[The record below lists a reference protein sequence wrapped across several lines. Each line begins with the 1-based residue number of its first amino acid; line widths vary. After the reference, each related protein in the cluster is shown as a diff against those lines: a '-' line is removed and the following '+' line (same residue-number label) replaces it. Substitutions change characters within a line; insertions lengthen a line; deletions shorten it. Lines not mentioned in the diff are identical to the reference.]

1 MNLTDAYDYCKDVTH
16 RHGPNFSLGFIFL
29 PKAKRRAVY
38 AAYAFCRYA
47 DDIVDEAAAAQ
58 SMEMRLKIWTDGLDR
73 AYDGDATHPILIALA
88 DSVTRFDI
96 PKQPFID
103 LIEGCRIDLTI
114 DRYATF
120 DDLMEYCRKVAG
132 TISTISLS
140 IFGYSEE
147 RALELGD
154 SLSTALQLTN
164 IARDVGDDL
173 ERGRIYLPLED
184 LERFGVTEADL
195 SEALGTPEIKNLLE
209 FELARISEYFDE
221 AERLIPL
228 IDKDARFTVFVMAQ
242 VYRAIADRI
251 ETDPL
256 AVLTRQV
263 ALSSVQKVALV
274 ARLAWRHWR
283 GRHVREIAA
292 EAV

>member
-1 MNLTDAYDYCKDVTH
+1 M
-16 RHGPNFSLGFIFL
+16 I
-29 PKAKRRAVY
+29 
-38 AAYAFCRYA
+38 
-47 DDIVDEAAAAQ
+47 
-58 SMEMRLKIWTDGLDR
+58 
-73 AYDGDATHPILIALA
+73 
-88 DSVTRFDI
+88 
-96 PKQPFID
+96 
-103 LIEGCRIDLTI
+103 
-114 DRYATF
+114 
-120 DDLMEYCRKVAG
+120 
-132 TISTISLS
+132 
-140 IFGYSEE
+140 
-147 RALELGD
+147 
-154 SLSTALQLTN
+154 
-164 IARDVGDDL
+164 
-173 ERGRIYLPLED
+173 ED